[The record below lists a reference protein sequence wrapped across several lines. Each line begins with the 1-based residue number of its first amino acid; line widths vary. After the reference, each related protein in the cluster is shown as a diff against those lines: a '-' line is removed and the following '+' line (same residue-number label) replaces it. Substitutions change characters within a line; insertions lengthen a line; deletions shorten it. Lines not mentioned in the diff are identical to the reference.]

1 MSTRRAL
8 LFSFLDRYAGL
19 GLSILSSIVI
29 ARLLTPAELGVF
41 SVTMILILFVS
52 TMRDLGAGQFL
63 VQVKELTPE
72 GIRSTWAVMLG
83 MGFLMALV
91 VLALAY
97 PMSWLYQDPRI
108 VTIMMVIA
116 ANFVISPFGSMTY
129 AWLMREMKFESLAI
143 MRLGSSVAG
152 AITSVLLA
160 YQGHGPIS
168 LAYGQLVA
176 TLVNALMAVRFRPA
190 HFGWT
195 PGLKDIRQVVGFGGK
210 LTLSTIVNSLASG
223 SAELF
228 LGRLQSLAAAGY
240 YSRANGLA
248 TMFQRLVLDA
258 TQAVA
263 IPLFAKA
270 GREQGNFEEPFLRAT
285 AYVTALG
292 WTFYLWLAMLAF
304 PVTRL
309 LYGTQWDDSV
319 DATRWLALG
328 MAISVPCAMCTQ
340 ALMASGKATLLLY
353 LSTLSA
359 ALQIAAAALGSTQGL
374 EGAAIGYAVAQAAMT
389 PMWLWFTRQ
398 ATRYSWTRVFRSL
411 LKSAAL
417 ALLTCA
423 PAMAAMFY
431 TGQRPEQ
438 GLGLLVAAVLLGCM
452 VFPLAAKFCRHPL
465 NDEIRA
471 LGAKLRQTIST
482 KT

>member
-108 VTIMMVIA
+108 VTIMTVIA

-152 AITSVLLA
+152 AITSVVMA
-160 YQGHGPIS
+160 YKGYGPIS

-176 TLVNALMAVRFRPA
+176 TLVNAAMAVRFRPA

-195 PGLKDIRQVVGFGGK
+195 PGLKSIREVVGFGGN

-223 SAELF
+223 AAELC
-228 LGRLQSLAAAGY
+228 LGKLQDLSAAGY
-240 YSRANGLA
+240 YSRAFGLA
-248 TMFQRLVLDA
+248 SMFQRLVLDA

-270 GREQGNFEEPFLRAT
+270 RRELGNFEDPFLKAT

-292 WTFYLWLAMLAF
+292 WTFHLWMAMLAF
-304 PVTRL
+304 PITRL
-309 LYGTQWDDSV
+309 LYGTQWDASV
-319 DATRWLALG
+319 DATQWLALG
-328 MAISVPCAMCTQ
+328 MALSAPCSMCSQ
-340 ALMASGKATLLLY
+340 ALMAAGRATQLLAIN
-353 LSTLSA
+353 TTSA
-359 ALQIAAAALGSTQGL
+359 VVQILAVGLGATYGL
-374 EGAAIGYAVAQAAMT
+374 EGAAVGYVITQAAMVPVWLVTTHRLT
-389 PMWLWFTRQ
+389 PFDWGQFAGNT
-398 ATRYSWTRVFRSL
+398 L
-411 LKSAAL
+411 LSA
-417 ALLTCA
+417 
-423 PAMAAMFY
+423 
-431 TGQRPEQ
+431 
-438 GLGLLVAAVLLGCM
+438 LVAVASCLPVLAVLLLETDRNQFNVSYYAM
-452 VFPLAAKFCRHPL
+452 ALATGLAIFAFTATAVSHPIST
-465 NDEIRA
+465 EFRTIA
-471 LGAKLRQTIST
+471 LKLR
-482 KT
+482 KLF

>member
-19 GLSILSSIVI
+19 ALSILSSIVI

-52 TMRDLGAGQFL
+52 TMRDLGAGQFM
-63 VQVKELTPE
+63 VQVKELTPD

-83 MGFLMALV
+83 MGLAMSLV
-91 VLALAY
+91 VLAMAY
-97 PMSWLYQDPRI
+97 PMSWLYKDPRI
-108 VTIMMVIA
+108 VTIMSVIA
-116 ANFVISPFGSMTY
+116 VNFVISPFGSLTY

-143 MRLGSSVAG
+143 MRLVGSVAG
-152 AITSVLLA
+152 AFTSVLLA
-160 YQGHGPIS
+160 YLDHGPVS

-176 TLVNALMAVRFRPA
+176 TIVNALMALHYRPA
-190 HFGWT
+190 HFAWA
-195 PGLKDIRQVVGFGGK
+195 PGLKDVRQVVGFGGK
-210 LTLSTIVNSLASG
+210 ITLSTIVNSLASG
-223 SAELF
+223 AAELF

-263 IPLFAKA
+263 IPLFARA
-270 GREQGNFEEPFLRAT
+270 RREQGNFEEPFLKAT

-309 LYGTQWDDSV
+309 LYGSQWDASV

-340 ALMASGKATLLLY
+340 ALMASGKASQLLY
-353 LSTLSA
+353 LSTMSA
-359 ALQIAAAALGSTQGL
+359 ALQIFAAACGASISL
-374 EGAAIGYAVAQAAMT
+374 EGAAIGYVLAQTAMT
-389 PMWLWFTRQ
+389 PLWLLYTRR
-398 ATRYSWTRVFRSL
+398 ATAYSWARVSRSL
-411 LKSAAL
+411 LTSAAL
-417 ALLTCA
+417 ALVTCA
-423 PAMAAMFY
+423 PLMATLLHVGA
-431 TGQRPEQ
+431 RPEH
-438 GLGLLVAAVLLGCM
+438 GMSWIVGAVLLGCAL
-452 VFPLAAKFCRHPL
+452 FPMAALLLRHPL
-465 NDEIRA
+465 SDEIRT
-471 LGAKLRQTIST
+471 LRTRLFERARMH
-482 KT
+482 K

>member
-19 GLSILSSIVI
+19 ALSILSSIVI

-52 TMRDLGAGQFL
+52 TMRDLGAGQFM

-83 MGFLMALV
+83 MGCAMALV
-91 VLALAY
+91 VLAMAY
-97 PMSWLYQDPRI
+97 PMSWLYQEPRI
-108 VTIMMVIA
+108 VAIMAVIA
-116 ANFVISPFGSMTY
+116 INFVVSPFGSMTY

-152 AITSVLLA
+152 AITSVALA
-160 YQGHGPIS
+160 YGGQGPIS

-176 TLVNALMAVRFRPA
+176 TLVNAVMAVHFRPA
-190 HFGWT
+190 HFGWA
-195 PGLKDIRQVVGFGGK
+195 PGFKDIRQVVGFGGK
-210 LTLSTIVNSLASG
+210 ITLSTIVNSLASG
-223 SAELF
+223 AAELF
-228 LGRLQSLAAAGY
+228 LGKLQGLAAAGY

-270 GREQGNFEEPFLRAT
+270 RREQGNFEEPFLKAT

-292 WTFYLWLAMLAF
+292 WTFHLWLAMLAF

-309 LYGTQWDDSV
+309 LYGTQWDASV

-328 MAISVPCAMCTQ
+328 MAIAVPCAMCTQ
-340 ALMASGKATLLLY
+340 ALMAAGKATQLLY
-353 LSTLSA
+353 LSTLGA
-359 ALQIAAAALGSTQGL
+359 ALQIVAAAGGAMLSL
-374 EGAAIGYAVAQAAMT
+374 EWAAIGYAAAQAAMT
-389 PMWLWFTRQ
+389 PVWLLTTRR
-398 ATRYSWTRVFRSL
+398 AAAYSWARASHSL
-411 LKSAAL
+411 LLSAAL
-417 ALLTCA
+417 ALLTCS
-423 PAMAAMFY
+423 PVMVTLF
-431 TGQRPEQ
+431 RS
-438 GLGLLVAAVLLGCM
+438 GLRSEEDGVSIFFSLLLGCII
-452 VFPLAAKFCRHPL
+452 FPLAALLLRHPL
-465 NDEIRA
+465 GDEIRA
-471 LGAKLRQTIST
+471 LSRRLRAHP
-482 KT
+482 